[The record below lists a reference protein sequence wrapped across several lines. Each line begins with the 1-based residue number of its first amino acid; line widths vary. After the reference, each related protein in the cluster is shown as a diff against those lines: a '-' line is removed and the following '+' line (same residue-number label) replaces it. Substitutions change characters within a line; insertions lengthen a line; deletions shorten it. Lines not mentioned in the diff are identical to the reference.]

1 MSEQKIKKP
10 YKVQPK
16 ICNWCGA
23 HKGVVSKYRLNICRR
38 CFKDYAEELGFR
50 KYN

>member
-1 MSEQKIKKP
+1 MEEKKPKP
-10 YKVQPK
+10 YKIKPK
-16 ICNWCGA
+16 ICAWCGA

-38 CFKDYAEELGFR
+38 CFKDYAEQIGFR